1 MKKQEAKVR
10 NLVFKLRLNQ
20 DEKDQLKQLQQKCI
34 ERDLSTYIRK
44 VALRQPVT
52 IKYRNETADEF
63 LQCMLQLKKELNAIG
78 NNFNQAVRKLHVLE
92 KIPEFRFWIAQHQ
105 NLQQSIASKTE
116 EIRIFMHQL
125 HDKWSPK

>member
-10 NLVFKLRLNQ
+10 NLIFKLRLNQ
-20 DEKDQLKQLQQKCI
+20 DEKHQLKQLQQKST

-63 LQCMLQLKKELNAIG
+63 LQCMLQLKKELNGIG
-78 NNFNQAVRKLHVLE
+78 NNFNQAVKKLHVLD
-92 KIPEFRFWIAQHQ
+92 KIPEFRFWITQHET
-105 NLQQSIASKTE
+105 LQQSIASKTE
-116 EIRIFMHQL
+116 EIRLFMHQL
-125 HDKWSPK
+125 HTQWSQK